1 MAGDF
6 GGEGVFLQGLANGL
20 RTSAAYTAGK
30 FAVGYGL
37 PGRDCQEFQIDFLLE
52 LGDFFAGY
60 DSVAEGWHR
69 FVGSLWIYGGDDC
82 NVQIIYVSSHWIFKR
97 YDWRCSPKLIC
108 KECLRYLQYQ

>member
-6 GGEGVFLQGLANGL
+6 GGEGVFLQGLAYGL
-20 RTSAAYTAGK
+20 RTSAAYAAGK

-60 DSVAEGWHR
+60 DSVAEGWHG
-69 FVGSLWIYGGDDC
+69 FVWFWGYMVAMIAMCRLFTYLRIGFLRDMIGGA
-82 NVQIIYVSSHWIFKR
+82 
-97 YDWRCSPKLIC
+97 
-108 KECLRYLQYQ
+108 LQS